1 MLVPAPACLH
11 IRSGQA
17 AVPAAEAVLPL
28 YYSRGMPV
36 RKKRS
41 ISVPPDLDAAI
52 AEAAR
57 ATGTTYSGWLTATAR
72 KELTLRAGLAG
83 VAAYER
89 ADGAFSDEEM
99 AEAMEWAQKAAGRG
113 RRSGSR
119 ARRTA

>member
-1 MLVPAPACLH
+1 ML
-11 IRSGQA
+11 A
-17 AVPAAEAVLPL
+17 AKAVLPL
-28 YYSRGMPV
+28 YYSRDMPV

-57 ATGTTYSGWLTATAR
+57 AAGTTYSGWLAATAQ

-99 AEAMEWAQKAAGRG
+99 ADAMEWAQKAVGRG